1 MLFGIFALI
10 VVGLSWTLVGII
22 MGLAP
27 KKNVD
32 PALIQFGGSIVTI
45 LAGILI
51 FALTG
56 GAGMKGDFTFGTFFA
71 CMGYFV
77 SGILNCIMLVIMSK
91 AMQKGP
97 NGMIWT
103 IIQSAMI
110 FPFLMGILFFGVEP
124 KFIRIFG
131 LLMIL
136 SGLVLSGCA
145 KDNTSSGDGMWRI
158 LAFIAFLI
166 TGVQQCLA
174 SMPSYFE
181 AGRHL
186 SPIIRSISTASGVF
200 LTSGFLL
207 MRSGKWKKWGGMIC
221 SKWLWIFIGSLQFFG
236 LIFAYLLLYPGMDA
250 MAENGIGSASY
261 PLLIASC
268 IIGFFLYCSFI
279 IREKNSTLQYG
290 ALAGC
295 LLGIILIC
303 C

>member
-1 MLFGIFALI
+1 MAYFTS
-10 VVGLSWTLVGII
+10 GL
-22 MGLAP
+22 
-27 KKNVD
+27 
-32 PALIQFGGSIVTI
+32 
-45 LAGILI
+45 
-51 FALTG
+51 
-56 GAGMKGDFTFGTFFA
+56 
-71 CMGYFV
+71 
-77 SGILNCIMLVIMSK
+77 LNCIMLVLMSK

-110 FPFLMGILFFGVEP
+110 FPFLMGVFFFGVSP
-124 KFIRIFG
+124 KIIRIFG

-136 SGLVLSGCA
+136 TGLTLSGCA
-145 KDNTSSGDGMWRI
+145 KDNSSSGGNWRL

-174 SMPSYFE
+174 SIPSYFE
-181 AGRHL
+181 AGRNL
-186 SPIIRSISTASGVF
+186 SPIIRSIATASGTL
-200 LTSGFLL
+200 LTSGVLL
-207 MRSGKWKKWGGMIC
+207 LQSGKWKNWGGMIR

-250 MAENGIGSASY
+250 MAKNGIGSASY
-261 PLLIASC
+261 PLMIASC
-268 IIGFFLYCSFI
+268 IIGFFLYCSFV
-279 IREKNSTLQYG
+279 IREKNSILQYG

>member
-10 VVGLSWTLVGII
+10 AVGLSWTLVGIV
-22 MGLAP
+22 MGMAP

-32 PALIQFGGSIVTI
+32 PALIQLGGSMVTI
-45 LAGILI
+45 TVGTLI
-51 FALTG
+51 FYLTG
-56 GAGMKGDFTFGTFFA
+56 GVGMKGDFTISGVWV
-71 CMGYFV
+71 CMAYFT
-77 SGILNCIMLVIMSK
+77 SGLLNCIMLVLMSK

-110 FPFLMGILFFGVEP
+110 FPFLMGVLFFGVAP
-124 KFIRIFG
+124 KIIRIFG

-136 SGLVLSGCA
+136 TGLTLSGCA
-145 KDNTSSGDGMWRI
+145 KDNSSSGGNWRL

-174 SMPSYFE
+174 SIPSYFE
-181 AGRHL
+181 AGRNL
-186 SPIIRSISTASGVF
+186 SPIIRSIATASGTL
-200 LTSGFLL
+200 LTSGVLL
-207 MRSGKWKKWGGMIC
+207 LQSGKWKNWGGMIR

-250 MAENGIGSASY
+250 MAKNGIGSASY
-261 PLLIASC
+261 PLMIASC
-268 IIGFFLYCSFI
+268 IIGFFLYCSFV
-279 IREKNSTLQYG
+279 IREKNSILQYG